1 MAAPR
6 RQLEINGVV
15 TPARLCQRALPRLA
29 TLAGL
34 LLFAAG
40 CSTARASLPPGTA
53 AGAPILASSPSAAPA
68 PARIASATQ
77 VATATQVAEPV
88 FTPSATS
95 PAADPAALEAAL
107 STLEAVPETAATPTP
122 GWANQPAAGVWG
134 ASTAPTPAAAQ
145 TAGVLPGPKYWGV
158 ATYYGADFQGQP
170 MAAGPAF
177 DMRDPT
183 VTASNSWPLGTR
195 LRITRIPGGPWDSLL
210 TPAERQIYFSRSIV
224 VTVMDRGAFTHA
236 LDLSWGA
243 FAELGNPAEGVIRVL
258 IEPVDGVPPVK
269 GLRGAPAGPDL

>member
-1 MAAPR
+1 M
-6 RQLEINGVV
+6 
-15 TPARLCQRALPRLA
+15 
-29 TLAGL
+29 
-34 LLFAAG
+34 
-40 CSTARASLPPGTA
+40 
-53 AGAPILASSPSAAPA
+53 
-68 PARIASATQ
+68 SAT
-77 VATATQVAEPV
+77 P
-88 FTPSATS
+88 
-95 PAADPAALEAAL
+95 DPAALETAL
-107 STLEAVPETAATPTP
+107 STLDPVPAATPD
-122 GWANQPAAGVWG
+122 GAGSAWANEAVAGGWGAAAATPPAA
-134 ASTAPTPAAAQ
+134 PAAAS
-145 TAGVLPGPKYWGV
+145 VRPGPQYWGV

-210 TPAERQIYFSRSIV
+210 TPAQRQSYFGHSIV

-243 FAELGNPAEGVIRVL
+243 FAQLGNPAEGVIRVL

-269 GLRGAPAGPDL
+269 GLRGTPAGPDL

>member
-1 MAAPR
+1 LAPPA
-6 RQLEINGVV
+6 
-15 TPARLCQRALPRLA
+15 TP
-29 TLAGL
+29 T
-34 LLFAAG
+34 
-40 CSTARASLPPGTA
+40 
-53 AGAPILASSPSAAPA
+53 
-68 PARIASATQ
+68 ASAT
-77 VATATQVAEPV
+77 
-88 FTPSATS
+88 
-95 PAADPAALEAAL
+95 PAPAALEAAL
-107 STLEAVPETAATPTP
+107 STLDVAPTTAPP
-122 GWANQPAAGVWG
+122 DGGGSGWASEAASGGWG
-134 ASTAPTPAAAQ
+134 ASAAPPAAAP
-145 TAGVLPGPKYWGV
+145 TVTVRPGPKYWGV

-210 TPAERQIYFSRSIV
+210 TPAQRQYYFGHSIV

-243 FAELGNPAEGVIRVL
+243 FAQLGNPAEGVIRVL

-269 GLRGAPAGPDL
+269 GLRGTPAGPNL

>member
-1 MAAPR
+1 MPIDRSPAGRTLMDRRRYDVRRRAVRVAVMGVLLAVAAGCGSPR
-6 RQLEINGVV
+6 RAQQAETGGSVALMQPASSQMQPLQPVAGQAATPAPTQTATQAV
-15 TPARLCQRALPRLA
+15 TPAVSAIPDP
-29 TLAGL
+29 
-34 LLFAAG
+34 
-40 CSTARASLPPGTA
+40 ASLET
-53 AGAPILASSPSAAPA
+53 
-68 PARIASATQ
+68 
-77 VATATQVAEPV
+77 
-88 FTPSATS
+88 
-95 PAADPAALEAAL
+95 AL
-107 STLEAVPETAATPTP
+107 STLDPAPAASPVDTGSAWANEAAPGGWGAAT
-122 GWANQPAAGVWG
+122 A
-134 ASTAPTPAAAQ
+134 TPAAAS
-145 TAGVLPGPKYWGV
+145 AAVSVRPGPRYWGV

-195 LRITRIPGGPWDSLL
+195 LRITRIPGGPWDGLL
-210 TPAERQIYFSRSIV
+210 TPAQRQYYFGHSIV

-269 GLRGAPAGPDL
+269 GLRGTPAGPDL